1 VVNKTPV
8 SIGIDGV
15 QRSKAND
22 QNISQ
27 TVAEVF
33 SSPSGQAV
41 LNYLK
46 SITINMVHGP
56 DVSTESL
63 RHIEGQRFI
72 VGMIEQRISHGH
84 RSKK

>member
-1 VVNKTPV
+1 MANKTPV

>member
-8 SIGIDGV
+8 NIGIDGV

>member
-1 VVNKTPV
+1 MVNKTPV
-8 SIGIDGV
+8 NIGIDGV

>member
-1 VVNKTPV
+1 MVNKTPV

>member
-1 VVNKTPV
+1 VANKSP
-8 SIGIDGV
+8 INLGIDGV

-22 QNISQ
+22 QNISV

-33 SSPSGQAV
+33 SSPSGEAV

-56 DVSTESL
+56 DVSTASL

-72 VGMIEQRISHGH
+72 VGLIEQRIAHGH